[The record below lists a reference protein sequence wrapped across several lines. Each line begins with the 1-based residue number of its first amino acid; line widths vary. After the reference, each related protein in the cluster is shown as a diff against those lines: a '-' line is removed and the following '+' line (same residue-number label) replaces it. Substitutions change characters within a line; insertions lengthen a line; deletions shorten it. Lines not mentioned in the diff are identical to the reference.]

1 MNQDKMIDS
10 GFYRVDPLDRIAKL
24 EKNTAEQQAK
34 IDYLL
39 EIVEGLL
46 DEKLEN

>member
-1 MNQDKMIDS
+1 MRELNSIEH
-10 GFYRVDPLDRIAKL
+10 RIEQL
-24 EKNTAEQQAK
+24 EDNTAEQQAK

-46 DEKLEN
+46 DQHREVG